1 MAVSKVIYGGETL
14 VDLTS
19 DTVTANDLAEGV
31 TATAADGTQI
41 TGLLPKVEIDTAL
54 STTSTNPVQ
63 NKVIATALAGKQAT
77 GNYVTYTAN
86 ANITAGKL
94 SGTTYT
100 YGQSPI
106 VVSNGIIIGGTAA
119 NAGLVTRGIC
129 GASPPD
135 ETTGAC
141 TTDHLYINYDS
152 GSSAYSRVMI
162 LGAGSTGN
170 AITTSTASSTTAN
183 SKYGNMYTAIRGDQM
198 VNYVTD
204 KLANYKVTVDSAL
217 SSTSTN
223 PVQNKVINA
232 ALDAKADTDDI
243 LVTVGDYTAITG
255 RENLVVIDPDGEDA
269 YISEVDIVKS
279 YADKAAE
286 SASSAK
292 GYNDNITTTISTV
305 TSKVD
310 SAVSTA
316 NTANSNSTAALS
328 TATTAQSTAE
338 SAQTTASSAETK
350 AESALEKV
358 DTQVLVDMFYPVG
371 SVYMTTSDTLPA
383 FMSYGTWEEIASD
396 RVLQGASS
404 SHKAGS
410 TVAAGLPN
418 ITGSTAW
425 GVNGLVEAYSSQ
437 STAYS
442 SSSGALSVA
451 KDGKAY
457 GAIGSSGSDSAAS
470 NVKVSINASKSN
482 SIYGASTTVQPPA
495 YIVHIYKRTA

>member
-1 MAVSKVIYGGETL
+1 MATIDNLGSDEYINDSFEKINTNFENINT
-14 VDLTS
+14 DLG
-19 DTVTANDLAEGV
+19 N
-31 TATAADGTQI
+31 
-41 TGLLPKVEIDTAL
+41 
-54 STTSTNPVQ
+54 
-63 NKVIATALAGKQAT
+63 IATALAGKQAT

-86 ANITAGKL
+86 ANITAGKF

-100 YGQSPI
+100 YGQSPM
-106 VVSNGIIIGGTAA
+106 VVSNGLIIGGTAA

-129 GASPPD
+129 GVSVPD

-141 TTDHLYINYDS
+141 STDKLYINYDS
-152 GSSAYSRVMI
+152 DSTYSRTMV
-162 LGAGSTGN
+162 LGAGSEGN
-170 AITTSTASSTTAN
+170 AITTSTGSTTVAN
-183 SKYGNMYTAIRGDQM
+183 AKYGNLYTAIRGDQM

-217 SSTSTN
+217 SSTSAN
-223 PVQNKVINA
+223 PVQNKIINA

-292 GYNDNITTTISTV
+292 GYNDNITTMISTV

-316 NTANSNSTAALS
+316 STANSNSTAALS

-418 ITGSTAW
+418 ITGNTAW
-425 GVNGLVEAYSSQ
+425 GMNGLVEAFSSQ

-457 GAIGSSGSDSAAS
+457 GLIGTSGSDSAAS

-482 SIYGASTTVQPPA
+482 SIYGASATVQPPA

>member
-1 MAVSKVIYGGETL
+1 MATIDNLGSDEYINDSFEKINTNFENINT
-14 VDLTS
+14 DLG
-19 DTVTANDLAEGV
+19 N
-31 TATAADGTQI
+31 
-41 TGLLPKVEIDTAL
+41 
-54 STTSTNPVQ
+54 
-63 NKVIATALAGKQAT
+63 IATALAGKQAT

-86 ANITAGKL
+86 ANITAGKF

-129 GASPPD
+129 GVSAPD

-152 GSSAYSRVMI
+152 GSSAYRRVMI

-170 AITTSTASSTTAN
+170 AITTSTGSTTVAN
-183 SKYGNMYTAIRGDQM
+183 AKYGNLYTAIRGDQM

-286 SASSAK
+286 SAGSAK

-310 SAVSTA
+310 SAVT
-316 NTANSNSTAALS
+316 TANSAQTIANS
-328 TATTAQSTAE
+328 AQTIAN
-338 SAQTTASSAETK
+338 SAQTTANSAETK
-350 AESALEKV
+350 ANSALEKV

-418 ITGSTAW
+418 ITGNTAW
-425 GVNGLVEAYSSQ
+425 GMNGLVEAFSSQ

-457 GAIGSSGSDSAAS
+457 GLIGTTGSDSAAS

-482 SIYGASTTVQPPA
+482 SIYGASATVQPPA

>member
-54 STTSTNPVQ
+54 ST
-63 NKVIATALAGKQAT
+63 
-77 GNYVTYTAN
+77 
-86 ANITAGKL
+86 
-94 SGTTYT
+94 
-100 YGQSPI
+100 
-106 VVSNGIIIGGTAA
+106 
-119 NAGLVTRGIC
+119 
-129 GASPPD
+129 
-135 ETTGAC
+135 
-141 TTDHLYINYDS
+141 
-152 GSSAYSRVMI
+152 
-162 LGAGSTGN
+162 
-170 AITTSTASSTTAN
+170 
-183 SKYGNMYTAIRGDQM
+183 
-198 VNYVTD
+198 
-204 KLANYKVTVDSAL
+204 
-217 SSTSTN
+217 TSTN

-292 GYNDNITTTISTV
+292 GYNDNITTMISTV

-316 NTANSNSTAALS
+316 STANSNSTAALS

-371 SVYMTTSDTLPA
+371 SVYMTTSDTLPV

-410 TVAAGLPN
+410 TVAAGLPTLPEIELLYRQDSTSSGVYDSTYGHN
-418 ITGSTAW
+418 GKTGSSYSNTSGTDEYMQSCKTDGKTLAPF
-425 GVNGLVEAYSSQ
+425 GAVYYSS
-437 STAYS
+437 T
-442 SSSGALSVA
+442 
-451 KDGKAY
+451 
-457 GAIGSSGSDSAAS
+457 
-470 NVKVSINASKSN
+470 
-482 SIYGASTTVQPPA
+482 IYGANATVQPPA

>member
-1 MAVSKVIYGGETL
+1 MATIDNLGSDEYINDSFEKINTNFENINT
-14 VDLTS
+14 DLGNI
-19 DTVTANDLAEGV
+19 AN
-31 TATAADGTQI
+31 
-41 TGLLPKVEIDTAL
+41 
-54 STTSTNPVQ
+54 
-63 NKVIATALAGKQAT
+63 ALAGKQAI

-86 ANITAGKL
+86 ANITAGKF

-100 YGQSPI
+100 YGQSPM
-106 VVSNGIIIGGTAA
+106 VVSNGLIIGGTAA

-129 GASPPD
+129 GVSVPD

-141 TTDHLYINYDS
+141 STDKLYINYDS
-152 GSSAYSRVMI
+152 DSTYSRTMV
-162 LGAGSTGN
+162 LGAGSEGN
-170 AITTSTASSTTAN
+170 AITTSTGSTTVAN
-183 SKYGNMYTAIRGDQM
+183 AKYGNLYTAIRGDQM

-305 TSKVD
+305 TLKVD
-310 SAVSTA
+310 SAVT
-316 NTANSNSTAALS
+316 TANSAETKANS
-328 TATTAQSTAE
+328 AE
-338 SAQTTASSAETK
+338 TKANSAQTTAN
-350 AESALEKV
+350 SALEKV

-410 TVAAGLPN
+410 TVAAGLPTLPEIELLYRQDTTSSGVYDSTYGHN
-418 ITGSTAW
+418 GKTGSSYSNTSGTDEYMQSCKTDGKTLAPF
-425 GVNGLVEAYSSQ
+425 GAVYYSS
-437 STAYS
+437 T
-442 SSSGALSVA
+442 
-451 KDGKAY
+451 
-457 GAIGSSGSDSAAS
+457 
-470 NVKVSINASKSN
+470 
-482 SIYGASTTVQPPA
+482 IYGASTTVQPPA

>member
-1 MAVSKVIYGGETL
+1 MAVNKVVYGGETL

-86 ANITAGKL
+86 ANITAGKF

-100 YGQSPI
+100 YGQSPM
-106 VVSNGIIIGGTAA
+106 VVSNGLIIGGTAA

-129 GASPPD
+129 GVSVPD
-135 ETTGAC
+135 KTTGAC

-232 ALDAKADTDDI
+232 ALDAKADIDDI

-310 SAVSTA
+310 SAVT
-316 NTANSNSTAALS
+316 TANSAV
-328 TATTAQSTAE
+328 TTAN

-410 TVAAGLPN
+410 TVAAGLPTLPEIELLYRQDSTSSGVYDSTYGHN
-418 ITGSTAW
+418 GKTGSSYSNTSGTDEYMQSCKTDGKTLAPF
-425 GVNGLVEAYSSQ
+425 GAVYYSS
-437 STAYS
+437 T
-442 SSSGALSVA
+442 
-451 KDGKAY
+451 
-457 GAIGSSGSDSAAS
+457 
-470 NVKVSINASKSN
+470 
-482 SIYGASTTVQPPA
+482 IYGASATVQPPA